1 MSRRL
6 VVGIS
11 GASGILYGVRLLEV
25 LRDVPDWESHLVI
38 SRAAVR
44 TLALELPEWPLEA
57 VRGLAD
63 FVHDVEDLAAPLAS
77 GTFRTHGMVVAPCS
91 MKTLSAVAQGDG
103 GNLLTRAA
111 DVALKERRRLVLVP
125 RESPL
130 HLGHLK
136 NMLSVTEMGAILV
149 PPVVSFYLRPQSVL
163 EVVDHTVGKVLD
175 LFGLE
180 HTLFQRWG

>member
-1 MSRRL
+1 
-6 VVGIS
+6 
-11 GASGILYGVRLLEV
+11 
-25 LRDVPDWESHLVI
+25 
-38 SRAAVR
+38 
-44 TLALELPEWPLEA
+44 
-57 VRGLAD
+57 
-63 FVHDVEDLAAPLAS
+63 
-77 GTFRTHGMVVAPCS
+77 
-91 MKTLSAVAQGDG
+91 MKTLSAVAQGAG

-136 NMLSVTEMGAILV
+136 NMLSATEMGAILV